1 MRYLLGIDK
10 NSRFINTAAIQE
22 LLQLV
27 ERTIQM
33 IDTGCQGTYPPT
45 TFPELGDEGVAI
57 IFKRSIADGD
67 LRMKVDVDILTYLR
81 SIREAISIPHNEKEV
96 TKFRQQ
102 LQVSL
107 EWLLTS
113 KSYKS
118 YKKSRGAERE
128 KFVEE
133 QVKLFEVHYDAM
145 TKIEENWASRFPT
158 MNGK

>member
-1 MRYLLGIDK
+1 MIDK
-10 NSRFINTAAIQE
+10 
-22 LLQLV
+22 
-27 ERTIQM
+27 ER
-33 IDTGCQGTYPPT
+33 QGRYPST
-45 TFPELGDEGVAI
+45 TFPELGDEGVAN
-57 IFKRSIADGD
+57 IFKKSIADGE
-67 LRMKVDVDILTYLR
+67 LRMKIDVEILNYLR
-81 SIREAISIPHNEKEV
+81 SIKEAISVSRNEKEV

-113 KSYKS
+113 KSYKA
-118 YKKSRGAERE
+118 YKKSREAERG

>member
-1 MRYLLGIDK
+1 MKID
-10 NSRFINTAAIQE
+10 
-22 LLQLV
+22 V
-27 ERTIQM
+27 E
-33 IDTGCQGTYPPT
+33 
-45 TFPELGDEGVAI
+45 
-57 IFKRSIADGD
+57 
-67 LRMKVDVDILTYLR
+67 ILTYLR
-81 SIREAISIPHNEKEV
+81 SIKEAMSISHNEKEV
-96 TKFRQQ
+96 TKFRHQ

-113 KSYKS
+113 KSYKA
-118 YKKSRGAERE
+118 YKKSREAERE